1 MARHNMHD
9 EQIKARLEERWVDSK
24 KDRDYATRIA
34 KRDEAIAFAKYRKLR
49 EERKQSYNN
58 ED

>member
-34 KRDEAIAFAKYRKLR
+34 KRDENIVNLEKK
-49 EERKQSYNN
+49 ENN
-58 ED
+58 HIIMKIKK